1 MKIEVS
7 QADLI
12 KAVNIVS
19 KAVPVRTAMPILE
32 SILFDASGN
41 DIKLIANN
49 MELGIKTTVGGK
61 IYEKGIVA
69 IDAKFLTDLVRKI
82 PQNIVTI
89 ETDDSYHTTIS
100 CEKMVIRVMGKS
112 GEDFPAIPAVSRNEP
127 IVISQM
133 SLRDIIRQTTFSLA
147 QNDNNKMMTGEL
159 FDIKDNVL
167 KAVTLDG
174 NRISIR
180 YLELSGNISDNR
192 VVIPG
197 KTLNEIA
204 KIIDGGADDMIN
216 IFITDNHIIF
226 EFETTTIVSRL
237 IEGDYFQIEH
247 MISTDYETKLTVNKQ
262 DFFNTIDRTTIMAK
276 EGDKKPIVF
285 RITDDNFNISI
296 DSAYGSMNEDI
307 EAGKEG
313 KDIIIGFNPKY
324 LIDALRVIDDDEIN
338 MYMLNSKSPCII
350 RDEENTFSYII
361 LPINISSSI

>member
-7 QADLI
+7 QAELS

-19 KAVPVRTAMPILE
+19 KAVPIRTSMPILE
-32 SILFDASGN
+32 CILIDATGS

-49 MELGIKTTVGGK
+49 MDLGIKTTVGGQ
-61 IYEKGIVA
+61 IDERGVVA
-69 IDAKFLTDLVRKI
+69 IDAKFLSDLVRKV

-89 ETDDSYHTTIS
+89 ETDESYHTTIS
-100 CEKMVIRVMGKS
+100 CEKMLIKVMGKS

-127 IVISQM
+127 IMISQL
-133 SLRDIIRQTTFSLA
+133 SLRDLIRQTTFSLS

-159 FDIKDNVL
+159 FDIKNSVL

-180 YLELSGNISDNR
+180 FVPLKGMVSDKS
-192 VVIPG
+192 VIIPG

-204 KIIDGGADDMIN
+204 KILDGGADDMIS

-237 IEGDYFQIEH
+237 IEGEYFKIEH
-247 MISTDYETKLTVNKQ
+247 MISNDFETMVKVNKQ
-262 DFFNTIDRTTIMAK
+262 YLFDCIDRATIMAK

-285 RITDDNFNISI
+285 RVTDENMNISI
-296 DSAYGSMNEDI
+296 ESVYGSMNEDLEI
-307 EAGKEG
+307 KKEG

-324 LIDALRVIDDDEIN
+324 LIDALRVIDNEEIT

-350 RDEENTFSYII
+350 RDDENTYSYIV

>member
-19 KAVPVRTAMPILE
+19 KAVPMRTSMPILE
-32 SILFDASGN
+32 CILIDASGN

-49 MELGIKTTVGGK
+49 TELGIKTTVGGR
-61 IYEKGIVA
+61 IHERGIVA
-69 IDAKFLTDLVRKI
+69 IDAKFLTDLVKKI

-89 ETDDSYHTTIS
+89 ETDDSFHTTIS

-127 IVISQM
+127 VVISQM
-133 SLRDIIRQTTFSLA
+133 GLRDIIRQTTFSLS
-147 QNDNNKMMTGEL
+147 QSDNNKMMTGEL

-180 YLELSGNISDNR
+180 LMELSGNVSDNR
-192 VVIPG
+192 IVIPG

-204 KIIDGGADDMIN
+204 KILDGGFDDMIN
-216 IFITDNHIIF
+216 IFITDNHVIF

-237 IEGDYFQIEH
+237 IDGEYFQIEH
-247 MISTDYETKLTVNKQ
+247 MISTDYETKVSVNKQ

-285 RITDDNFNISI
+285 KISDDNFNISI
-296 DSAYGSMNEDI
+296 ESMYGSMNEDI
-307 EAGKEG
+307 DAKKEG

-324 LIDALRVIDDDEIN
+324 LIDALRVIDDDEIT

-350 RDEENTFSYII
+350 RDENNTYSYII

>member
-19 KAVPVRTAMPILE
+19 KAVPVRTSMPILE
-32 SILFDASGN
+32 SILIDASGN
-41 DIKLIANN
+41 EIKLIANN

-61 IYEKGIVA
+61 IHEKGIVA

-89 ETDDSYHTTIS
+89 ETDDSFHTTIS
-100 CEKMVIRVMGKS
+100 CEKMVIKVMGKS

-127 IVISQM
+127 VVISQL

-159 FDIKDNVL
+159 FDIHENVL

-180 YLELSGNISDNR
+180 FLELSGEAPDNR

-204 KIIDGGADDMIN
+204 KILDGGADDLIN
-216 IFITDNHIIF
+216 IFITDNHVIF

-247 MISTDYETKLTVNKQ
+247 MISNDYETKVTVNKQ

-285 RITDDNFNISI
+285 RISDDNFNISI

-307 EAGKEG
+307 DANKEG

-324 LIDALRVIDDDEIN
+324 LIDALKVIDDDEIT

-350 RDEENTFSYII
+350 RDEDNTYSYII